1 MLPSI
6 HIYLIPSQKKVRKA
20 ERNKHE
26 LKQPGLSL
34 LTTPVRE
41 EAHYPQ
47 GNKQV
52 VAAGEVGQ
60 KQGFTCMPRPCDP
73 LGKSSMRQFEIECG
87 SVCYSEFLRDEWNS
101 KCKWRVSFNL
111 RHLIPCWRATL
122 TPCDENSANWI
133 DLSPSGGIQHPRS
146 TVIMGPRRSTMPTT
160 YFLGGSISGSQ
171 GPQWT

>member
-1 MLPSI
+1 MLYRTGDPAWENLALELMLPSI

-73 LGKSSMRQFEIECG
+73 LGKREPLKHTHSC
-87 SVCYSEFLRDEWNS
+87 
-101 KCKWRVSFNL
+101 CK
-111 RHLIPCWRATL
+111 
-122 TPCDENSANWI
+122 
-133 DLSPSGGIQHPRS
+133 LSGIQADLQDDTGFQFTPKKDAIEGKEAMSSCPGKLQKPS
-146 TVIMGPRRSTMPTT
+146 TAVS
-160 YFLGGSISGSQ
+160 
-171 GPQWT
+171 WTEGLF